1 MKRYLKT
8 ALRFILFCVIFMVI
22 LMLLSKVFVP
32 KDNQKSAG
40 MEAVQSNGILGE
52 PDNTMDYLVVGDS
65 ETYSSITP
73 MEIWRQYGYAGYVC
87 GTGGQHLYDTERF
100 LAQALKKQSPKYV
113 ILETNALYRKIAY
126 EKILKSQL
134 EKYFQ
139 IFRYHDRWKSLMLND
154 FTGSVNYTWTNDYK
168 GYRYENK
175 VATAA
180 LKDYMKQTDQ
190 KAKISAINQ
199 YYVEQMIKLCRKNNV
214 ELILISTPSI
224 KNWNYAKHNGIQALA
239 DQYGLE
245 YYDLNLMPDQ
255 VKIDWKKDTRDK
267 GDHLNHTGAVQ
278 VSDWLGA
285 FFHSKNTLTAVRRR
299 HTVDGMMHWEDMI
312 SKLLMEQ
319 HMRYLMARN
328 NRRGRLFAG

>member
-100 LAQALKKQSPKYV
+100 LAKALKKQSPKYV
-113 ILETNALYRKIAY
+113 ILETNALYRKTAY
-126 EKILKSQL
+126 EKVLKSQL

-139 IFRYHDRWKSLMLND
+139 IFRYHDRWKSLTLND

-175 VATAA
+175 VAPAA

-199 YYVEQMIKLCRKNNV
+199 YYVGQMIKLCRKNNV
-214 ELILISTPSI
+214 ELILVSTPSI

-285 FFHSKNTLTAVRRR
+285 FFHRKNTQTDHRQETAYSRWNDALGRYDQQIA
-299 HTVDGMMHWEDMI
+299 DGTAYEI
-312 SKLLMEQ
+312 SHGKK
-319 HMRYLMARN
+319 
-328 NRRGRLFAG
+328 

>member
-32 KDNQKSAG
+32 KDNQKSTG

-100 LAQALKKQSPKYV
+100 LSQALKKQSPKYV

-126 EKILKSQL
+126 EKVLKSQL

-199 YYVEQMIKLCRKNNV
+199 YYVEQ
-214 ELILISTPSI
+214 
-224 KNWNYAKHNGIQALA
+224 
-239 DQYGLE
+239 
-245 YYDLNLMPDQ
+245 
-255 VKIDWKKDTRDK
+255 KK
-267 GDHLNHTGAVQ
+267 
-278 VSDWLGA
+278 
-285 FFHSKNTLTAVRRR
+285 
-299 HTVDGMMHWEDMI
+299 
-312 SKLLMEQ
+312 
-319 HMRYLMARN
+319 
-328 NRRGRLFAG
+328 

>member
-1 MKRYLKT
+1 
-8 ALRFILFCVIFMVI
+8 
-22 LMLLSKVFVP
+22 
-32 KDNQKSAG
+32 
-40 MEAVQSNGILGE
+40 
-52 PDNTMDYLVVGDS
+52 MD
-65 ETYSSITP
+65 
-73 MEIWRQYGYAGYVC
+73 QC
-87 GTGGQHLYDTERF
+87 
-100 LAQALKKQSPKYV
+100 
-113 ILETNALYRKIAY
+113 
-126 EKILKSQL
+126 
-134 EKYFQ
+134 
-139 IFRYHDRWKSLMLND
+139 
-154 FTGSVNYTWTNDYK
+154 YK

-214 ELILISTPSI
+214 ELILVSTPSI

-285 FFHSKNTLTAVRRR
+285 FFHSKNTLTDHRQETAYSRWNDALGRYDQQIA
-299 HTVDGMMHWEDMI
+299 DGTAYEI
-312 SKLLMEQ
+312 SHGKK
-319 HMRYLMARN
+319 
-328 NRRGRLFAG
+328 